1 MIHVGPHKTG
11 STHVQGSLLALNGL
25 IQNRTNYMQPF
36 FDDSGFINL
45 KMQSFFANELHN
57 LKTTDFRYLNQ
68 LKTFLHIA
76 HEQHHNVLISSEEL
90 SFIPLDGASY
100 FSNMVHNF
108 QAKVV
113 ITFRDSLSRALS
125 NYRQLYPRFALSDEV
140 PLPDFRAYV
149 QRILES
155 MRIYYSYI
163 LDMYAK
169 EFGVE
174 SLVIIDYDGA
184 IAAKKDLVQIILC
197 EICKI
202 LCQDLSQG
210 LGPLFERE
218 HLTMIDDSN
227 PAESH
232 IPLPLAGVISEIRV
246 SMQQKKCNIPVAS
259 QDKVIKF
266 ILLMIGKQTLPTM
279 TKNLSTLFYN
289 ETLISDDIIRKKY
302 KNQMLYNNRNASIE
316 AVERQVVTELDFN
329 RFRSDPYWQ
338 KWTRDVTSSL
348 VTNSTIIAC

>member
-1 MIHVGPHKTG
+1 
-11 STHVQGSLLALNGL
+11 
-25 IQNRTNYMQPF
+25 
-36 FDDSGFINL
+36 
-45 KMQSFFANELHN
+45 MQSYFSFELQN
-57 LKTTDFRYLNQ
+57 LNSTDFRYLNH
-68 LKTFLHIA
+68 LKTFLHVA
-76 HEQHHNVLISSEEL
+76 HQQHHNVLISNEEL
-90 SFIPLDGASY
+90 SLIPLDGASY
-100 FSNMVHNF
+100 LSNMVHNF
-108 QAKVV
+108 QPKVV
-113 ITFRDSLSRALS
+113 ITFRDSLSHALS
-125 NYRQLYPRFALSDEV
+125 NYHHVYPRFAFSERGS
-140 PLPDFRAYV
+140 LPDFR
-149 QRILES
+149 RFKHDTLES
-155 MRIYYSYI
+155 TRIYYSKM
-163 LDMYAK
+163 LDMFAK

-218 HLTMIDDSN
+218 HLTMIGDSN

-232 IPLPLAGVISEIRV
+232 ISLPLAGIISEIRV
-246 SMQQKKCNIPVAS
+246 SMQKKKCKIPVAS
-259 QDKVIKF
+259 QDKVTKF

-289 ETLISDDIIRKKY
+289 KTLISDDIIRKKY
-302 KNQMLYNNRNASIE
+302 KNQILYNNRNASIE
-316 AVERQVVTELDFN
+316 EVERQVVTELDFD

>member
-1 MIHVGPHKTG
+1 
-11 STHVQGSLLALNGL
+11 
-25 IQNRTNYMQPF
+25 
-36 FDDSGFINL
+36 
-45 KMQSFFANELHN
+45 
-57 LKTTDFRYLNQ
+57 
-68 LKTFLHIA
+68 
-76 HEQHHNVLISSEEL
+76 
-90 SFIPLDGASY
+90 
-100 FSNMVHNF
+100 
-108 QAKVV
+108 
-113 ITFRDSLSRALS
+113 
-125 NYRQLYPRFALSDEV
+125 
-140 PLPDFRAYV
+140 
-149 QRILES
+149 
-155 MRIYYSYI
+155 
-163 LDMYAK
+163 MYAK

-218 HLTMIDDSN
+218 HLTMIGDSN

-246 SMQQKKCNIPVAS
+246 SMQKKKCKIPVAS

-316 AVERQVVTELDFN
+316 AVERQVVTELDFD